1 LLLVTFGFRG
11 LFMFATHSLSPQ
23 LPPTE
28 QLEESALTATA
39 AATIPAHVAI
49 IMDGNRRWAKQRHLP
64 AVVGH
69 QQGVQ
74 ALKRTVTHSIHC
86 GLSVLT
92 VYAFSTENWQR
103 PLEEVSGLMN
113 VLAEAMVNELEALS
127 RQGVRV
133 VFLGDMQ
140 AFSPRLQGLMT
151 QLASETQANTAL
163 TLQVAL
169 NYGARAQLVD
179 VINAL
184 VYERTQHP
192 DQKLEPVTEQ
202 AVADYLGD
210 LPEPDLLIR
219 TGGEQRLSNF
229 LLWQLAYS
237 ELYFTHTLWP
247 DFGPDALDAAL
258 DNFAQRQRRYG
269 K

>member
-1 LLLVTFGFRG
+1 MPSGV
-11 LFMFATHSLSPQ
+11 
-23 LPPTE
+23 PT
-28 QLEESALTATA
+28 
-39 AATIPAHVAI
+39 HVAI

-74 ALKRTVTHSIHC
+74 ALKRTVTHAIDC
-86 GLSVLT
+86 GIGVLT

-103 PLEEVSGLMN
+103 PMDEVSGLMN
-113 VLAEAMVNELEALS
+113 VLAEAMVNELDALS

-133 VFLGDMQ
+133 VFLGDIR
-140 AFSPRLQGLMT
+140 AFSLRLQKLME
-151 QLASETQANTAL
+151 QLATATQANKAL

-169 NYGARAQLVD
+169 NYGARTQLVTA
-179 VINAL
+179 INTL
-184 VYERTQHP
+184 VDERIQNSSETV
-192 DQKLEPVTEQ
+192 KPVTE
-202 AVADYLGD
+202 ADVAACLGT

-237 ELYFTHTLWP
+237 ELYFTDTLWP
-247 DFGPDALDAAL
+247 DFGPEALDTAL
-258 DNFAQRQRRYG
+258 DNFSQRQRRYG